1 MSADLSKFLNGAPAV
16 KEQVPDL
23 SAKANAPGQ
32 KKKLEMV
39 SSVTATGS
47 ASVTLSGSGDIIA
60 SGSATGSSS
69 VTLAGTGDVSS
80 SAAATGSASVTITG
94 TGVIISSGTATGD
107 ASVTIVGIS
116 SANSGGGGDSSA
128 IYRPRYLPTWF
139 VNLIS
144 PPEKKKEQEIAPPE
158 PIIAFIEC
166 AGISS
171 GSASCTITGTASAV
185 SKGKGSASASAAI
198 AGRGSMRCAPRT
210 SPLISHRP
218 MAQIEIYSETWA
230 DPTEEELTALLLVEL

>member
-94 TGVIISSGTATGD
+94 T
-107 ASVTIVGIS
+107 
-116 SANSGGGGDSSA
+116 
-128 IYRPRYLPTWF
+128 
-139 VNLIS
+139 
-144 PPEKKKEQEIAPPE
+144 
-158 PIIAFIEC
+158 
-166 AGISS
+166 
-171 GSASCTITGTASAV
+171 ASAV